1 MTVFPANSRPGIRWA
16 LSIFAALL
24 LIPSLS
30 LSAKQKKK
38 THAVHHRSRRSK
50 ATRRYT
56 QVRIQP
62 DRVREIQ
69 EALAKAGVYHG
80 EPSGRWDT
88 ATSDA
93 MREYQKQNGFSP
105 TGLPEAKPLLLLG
118 LGPHPLPPG
127 LGPLPASKSGADSGT
142 SRSAPEA
149 SQDTASPT
157 AETSASSK

>member
-1 MTVFPANSRPGIRWA
+1 MTGFPANPRLGIRWV
-16 LSIFAALL
+16 LSISAALWL
-24 LIPSLS
+24 LPGLP

-50 ATRRYT
+50 ATPRYK

-62 DRVREIQ
+62 ERVREIQ
-69 EALAKAGVYHG
+69 EALAKAGVYHD

-93 MREYQKQNGFSP
+93 MREYQKRNGFSP

-127 LGPLPASKSGADSGT
+127 LGPVPASQSGAGSGA
-142 SRSAPEA
+142 SRSDP
-149 SQDTASPT
+149 QTDGDTAPPAADPPT
-157 AETSASSK
+157 SSK

>member
-1 MTVFPANSRPGIRWA
+1 MNEMTGISANPRLLVRWA

-24 LIPSLS
+24 LIPGLP

-38 THAVHHRSRRSK
+38 THAVNHRSRRSK

-69 EALAKAGVYHG
+69 EALVKAGVYHD
-80 EPSGRWDT
+80 EPSGQWDT
-88 ATSDA
+88 ATRDA
-93 MREYQKQNGFSP
+93 MREFQKQNGFSP

-127 LGPLPASKSGADSGT
+127 LAPSPASD
-142 SRSAPEA
+142 PEA
-149 SQDTASPT
+149 SSESHRGAT
-157 AETSASSK
+157 ETDEAAAAPATK